1 VKFSKRS
8 PLHQVKG
15 KYGEPKQWDGLSML
29 FVVLVEQVPQT
40 ASPSELEWL
49 RALKRSTTGG

>member
-15 KYGEPKQWDGLSML
+15 KYGEPEQWDGLSML